1 MAYRLP
7 PLNSLRLF
15 EAAGRHLSFKAAA
28 DELNLTPSAISHG
41 VLTLE
46 AWLGVDLFLRGNRAL
61 TLTAAGA
68 AYLPQVRSAL
78 EMIVG
83 ATNAVPGRKP
93 TGRLAVSVSPT
104 FGVRWLLPRLVRF
117 SDRYPDIEV
126 SVDTSHRL
134 VEFPRDGVDVAIRM
148 GRGDWPGLDACCLV
162 RETLVPVCAPRL
174 AAQIKSADDLGGKVL
189 LHVVDAREDWAAWSK
204 LADVELPPPVRG
216 PRFDTIQMAL
226 EAAAAGLGIAMGR
239 LPLVEAELAAG
250 QLVAVLGPPRLC
262 ATGYWLVTEGQS
274 RTRPEVT
281 AFRKWISRE
290 LCDAPDLSGGPVPR
304 RGQLARMSRMSA

>member
-15 EAAGRHLSFKAAA
+15 EAAGRHLSFKAAS

-46 AWLGVDLFLRGNRAL
+46 AWLGIDLFLRGNRAL

-148 GRGDWPGLDACCLV
+148 GCGDWPGLDACCLV

-204 LADVELPPPVRG
+204 LADVELPALVRG

-281 AFRKWISRE
+281 TFRKWISRE

>member
-28 DELNLTPSAISHG
+28 EELNLTPGAISHG

-46 AWLGVDLFLRGNRAL
+46 AWLGVDLFLRGNRSL
-61 TLTAAGA
+61 TLSAAGA
-68 AYLPQVRSAL
+68 AYLPQVRTAL

-83 ATNAVPGRKP
+83 AANTVPGRKP

-117 SDRYPDIEV
+117 SDRHPDIEV
-126 SVDTSHRL
+126 SVDTNHRL

-148 GRGDWPGLDACCLV
+148 GRGDWPGLDATCLM
-162 RETLVPVCAPRL
+162 RERLVPVCAPRL
-174 AAQIKSADDLGGKVL
+174 AAQIRSARDLAGKAL
-189 LHVVDAREDWAAWSK
+189 LHVVDAREDWLAWSK
-204 LADVELPPPVRG
+204 LAGVELPLPVRG
-216 PRFDTIQMAL
+216 PRFDTVQMAL
-226 EAAAAGLGIAMGR
+226 DAAAAGLGVAMGR
-239 LPLVEAELAAG
+239 LPLVQADLAGG

-262 ATGYWLVTEGQS
+262 ATGYWLVTDSRS
-274 RTRPEVT
+274 RTRPEVA
-281 AFRKWISRE
+281 AFREWIKDE
-290 LCDAPDLSGGPVPR
+290 LSSPPKRLDRPVPR
-304 RGQLARMSRMSA
+304 RGQLGRMSRLSG

>member
-7 PLNSLRLF
+7 PLSSLRLF

-28 DELNLTPSAISHG
+28 QELNLTPSAISHG

-46 AWLGVDLFLRGNRAL
+46 AWLGVDLFLRGNRSL

-68 AYLPQVRSAL
+68 AYLPQVRAAL

-83 ATNAVPGRKP
+83 ASNAVPGRKP

-117 SDRYPDIEV
+117 SDRHPDIEV
-126 SVDTSHRL
+126 SVDTNHGL

-148 GRGDWPGLDACCLV
+148 GRGDWPGLSATCLV

-174 AAQIKSADDLGGKVL
+174 ASQIKSASDLAGKVL
-189 LHVVDAREDWAAWSK
+189 LHVVDAREDWLAWSK
-204 LADVELPPPVRG
+204 LAGVELSLPTRG

-226 EAAAAGLGIAMGR
+226 EAATSGLGVAIGR
-239 LPLVEAELAAG
+239 LPLVGADLSSG
-250 QLVAVLGPPRLC
+250 WLVAVLGPPRLC
-262 ATGYWLVTEGQS
+262 ATGYWLVTDGRS
-274 RTRPEVT
+274 RTRPEVA
-281 AFRKWISRE
+281 AFRDWMKGE
-290 LCDAPDLSGGPVPR
+290 LGASPEVLGRPVPR
-304 RGQLARMSRMSA
+304 RGQLGRMRRMSA

>member
-28 DELNLTPSAISHG
+28 EELNLTPGAISHG

-46 AWLGVDLFLRGNRAL
+46 AWLGVDLFLRGNRTL
-61 TLTAAGA
+61 TLTAAGT
-68 AYLPQVRSAL
+68 AYLPQVRAAL

-83 ATNAVPGRKP
+83 ASSAVPGRKP

-117 SDRYPDIEV
+117 SDQHPDIEV
-126 SVDTSHRL
+126 SVDTNHRL

-148 GRGDWPGLDACCLV
+148 GRGDWPGLDATCLV

-174 AAQIKSADDLGGKVL
+174 AAGLRSADDLDGKVL
-189 LHVVDAREDWAAWSK
+189 LHVVDAREDWVAWSR
-204 LADVELPPPVRG
+204 LAGVALPLPIRG

-262 ATGYWLVTEGQS
+262 ATGYWLVTEAQS
-274 RTRPEVT
+274 RTRPEVA
-281 AFRKWISRE
+281 AFRDWIRRE
-290 LCDAPDLSGGPVPR
+290 LSAAPELPAEPVPR
-304 RGQLARMSRMSA
+304 RGQLGRMSRMSA